1 MSEEQ
6 FKAFQEA
13 VQADISLQE
22 KLKAVT
28 DPAAIV
34 VIAKDAGFLISV
46 SELQQGATKA
56 ELSDEDLDGL
66 AGGGAGATQ
75 GVIAGVRRSC

>member
-1 MSEEQ
+1 M
-6 FKAFQEA
+6 
-13 VQADISLQE
+13 
-22 KLKAVT
+22 
-28 DPAAIV
+28 
-34 VIAKDAGFLISV
+34 IAKDAGFLISV